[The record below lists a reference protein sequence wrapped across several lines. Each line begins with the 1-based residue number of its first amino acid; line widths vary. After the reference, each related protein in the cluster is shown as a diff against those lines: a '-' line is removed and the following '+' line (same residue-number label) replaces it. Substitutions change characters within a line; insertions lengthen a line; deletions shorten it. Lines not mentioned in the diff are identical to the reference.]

1 MHRRAFLATLPT
13 IALAGC
19 LRRLGLTERVIVLEK
34 SIEATEI
41 DLDSGEER
49 TFTLLL
55 RRDDENG
62 PVYHDVHED
71 LEGAFEDDQPLR
83 FEGDF
88 RQDLENAYYE
98 VRLRAQ
104 ICDTAPVG
112 DPDNAT
118 GCRSVAIV
126 SEDFNEIR
134 VGDAIDVRE
143 SNDGIGLLEVH
154 RRREDR

>member
-49 TFTLLL
+49 TFTLVR
-55 RRDDENG
+55 RRDGNG
-62 PVYHDVHED
+62 GPEYLDVHED
-71 LEGAFEDDQPLR
+71 LEGAFDDQPLR

-88 RQDLENAYYE
+88 RQELENEYYE

-112 DPDNAT
+112 DPDGAT
-118 GCRSVAIV
+118 GCRSVAVV

-154 RRREDR
+154 QRREDR

>member
-1 MHRRAFLATLPT
+1 MHRRAFLASLPT

-19 LRRLGLTERVIVLEK
+19 LRWLGLTERVIVLEK

-49 TFTLLL
+49 TFTLLR
-55 RRDDENG
+55 RRDGNG
-62 PVYHDVHED
+62 GPEYLDVHED
-71 LEGAFEDDQPLR
+71 LEGMFEDDQPLL
-83 FEGDF
+83 FEDEF
-88 RQDLENAYYE
+88 RQELENEYYE
-98 VRLRAQ
+98 VRLRTQ

-112 DPDNAT
+112 DPENAS

-126 SEDFNEIR
+126 SEDFNEVR